1 MDPEE
6 QPDRLARL
14 AVDLVNL
21 PDDRLDAG
29 GLAAYLIDHGEG
41 EPIDLTPCDV
51 DDLARVRTELSELF
65 DAAGAGAPGTEGAQG
80 APGGAADGEGG
91 QASAADRVAERVNR
105 LLDRAQ
111 TPPRLSNHDGT
122 AWHLHVT
129 ADEAPWADWLAA
141 VAGLG
146 LARLLAEDGVARLG
160 RCAAPSCR
168 RAFAGGL
175 RNHPRRYCSPACAN
189 RSRVAAFRARRRPAS

>member
-1 MDPEE
+1 
-6 QPDRLARL
+6 
-14 AVDLVNL
+14 
-21 PDDRLDAG
+21 
-29 GLAAYLIDHGEG
+29 
-41 EPIDLTPCDV
+41 
-51 DDLARVRTELSELF
+51 
-65 DAAGAGAPGTEGAQG
+65 
-80 APGGAADGEGG
+80 
-91 QASAADRVAERVNR
+91 
-105 LLDRAQ
+105 
-111 TPPRLSNHDGT
+111 
-122 AWHLHVT
+122 
-129 ADEAPWADWLAA
+129 

>member
-1 MDPEE
+1 MDSAE
-6 QPDRLARL
+6 QPDRLTRL

-21 PDDRLDAG
+21 PGDRLDVA
-29 GLAAYLIDHGEG
+29 GLARFLVDHGEA
-41 EPIDLTPCDV
+41 EPVDLTPNDV
-51 DDLARVRTELSELF
+51 EQLTNVRAELADLF
-65 DAAGAGAPGTEGAQG
+65 DAATAAATADDVAQ
-80 APGGAADGEGG
+80 
-91 QASAADRVAERVNR
+91 RVNR

-111 TPPRLSNHDGT
+111 APPRLSNHDGT
-122 AWHLHVT
+122 AWHLHIT

-141 VAGLG
+141 AAGLG
-146 LARLLAEDGVARLG
+146 LARLLAEDGTGRLG
-160 RCAAPSCR
+160 RCAATTCR